1 MEASENI
8 GQQTGQSGQYT
19 VAGEVSQ
26 QVRPLSETKLEI
38 SNDFEVGDEAGYSNE
53 NAAQDG
59 YIEESGGQEGQLER
73 ASELRAIE
81 AVLMVALEPI
91 QPHLLAELLEVS
103 IDRVEE
109 LCVKLQEE
117 YANAQAGFEIV
128 KIAGGYRFQSHPDMA
143 EFVEKFALEG
153 QTGRLTN
160 AAMETLAIVAY
171 KQPISRAQISSVRGV
186 NVDST
191 VAMLVQRGYIAEI
204 GRDPGPGRAVLYGT
218 TDLFLE
224 KLGLGSVA
232 DLPPLADF
240 VPGPEVVERLEA
252 GLRPTEVSLDSIE
265 DSSADPETPMG
276 DD

>member
-1 MEASENI
+1 
-8 GQQTGQSGQYT
+8 
-19 VAGEVSQ
+19 
-26 QVRPLSETKLEI
+26 
-38 SNDFEVGDEAGYSNE
+38 
-53 NAAQDG
+53 
-59 YIEESGGQEGQLER
+59 
-73 ASELRAIE
+73 
-81 AVLMVALEPI
+81 MVALEPI

-265 DSSADPETPMG
+265 DSSTDPETPMG